1 MACTFYREIPSF
13 ELRFA
18 CNFKG
23 CLDDRPMSMMGAI
36 EHQAFHFCEVY
47 KTQAHFNFKCEYC
60 NVYHVNKS
68 HHRLCLDDKSGIGH
82 LPHLRSIYTVPM
94 SDQEFHSCVDFSRF
108 ANHHMIPMTAEGIRL
123 VPADSN
129 FPPPQ
134 APYNFSSSLP
144 GRGIDA
150 TPTYNN
156 RNSNVSYRD
165 LDNCD
170 EHTTPDKFGRSG
182 GFQDQSNNR
191 ENRGRGRGGSRGRGE
206 RGFGRG
212 RGRGGGNRDNDN
224 GRENNFRG
232 RGRGRGGNHRD
243 DGNNSYRARSSFG
256 DSTPG
261 TDWKPKRERSYSRS
275 TSRSPCSPLAKKGNT
290 GNKTQLRSYSRSRS
304 NSPAKKPPRGS
315 GPSGPVSRP
324 CSYSRSRS
332 SSPPSAAP
340 GVQKSGKKPGTSCS
354 YSRSRSSSP
363 TNPTAESSENE
374 GRKQMDPSPRSSAS
388 KNNPSTS
395 VFASSSTA
403 GGTRKRRSD
412 RSYSRSGSRSPP
424 NTTPTRNTPAE
435 KVARRRS
442 SKSYS
447 RSGSRSR
454 SPPPNDLNNN
464 DPPNTRENRTYEN
477 GSRRSVYDTEPENYM
492 NTGYGSGR
500 QAMRGHHQSNSDR
513 SFRQSNGNV
522 IGLQKSTRASL
533 EKKRDRMADSDYMGA
548 SQGDK
553 RGAKPTPR
561 DCSYSKS
568 RSCSP

>member
-123 VPADSN
+123 VPADSS

-191 ENRGRGRGGSRGRGE
+191 ESRGRGRGGSRGRGE

-304 NSPAKKPPRGS
+304 NSPAKKPPRDPVPTLDREVVARPVQLQEFRRVAKSQELLVHTPDPGAVAQPIQPLRAQKTKAESKWIPHLDLPHQKIIRQRLYLLAQVQLASRGS
-315 GPSGPVSRP
+315 VGAIVRTHAQEAKAHLTPPQRGIPQQKKWQGGGH
-324 CSYSRSRS
+324 RSRTLEVVVV
-332 SSPPSAAP
+332 A
-340 GVQKSGKKPGTSCS
+340 VVLH
-354 YSRSRSSSP
+354 
-363 TNPTAESSENE
+363 
-374 GRKQMDPSPRSSAS
+374 QMI
-388 KNNPSTS
+388 STIMILLIR
-395 VFASSSTA
+395 VKIEHMKTVVEEVSTI
-403 GGTRKRRSD
+403 
-412 RSYSRSGSRSPP
+412 P
-424 NTTPTRNTPAE
+424 NQRTT
-435 KVARRRS
+435 
-442 SKSYS
+442 
-447 RSGSRSR
+447 
-454 SPPPNDLNNN
+454 
-464 DPPNTRENRTYEN
+464 
-477 GSRRSVYDTEPENYM
+477 
-492 NTGYGSGR
+492 
-500 QAMRGHHQSNSDR
+500 
-513 SFRQSNGNV
+513 
-522 IGLQKSTRASL
+522 
-533 EKKRDRMADSDYMGA
+533 
-548 SQGDK
+548 
-553 RGAKPTPR
+553 
-561 DCSYSKS
+561 
-568 RSCSP
+568 

>member
-123 VPADSN
+123 VPADSS

-150 TPTYNN
+150 TPAYNN

-165 LDNCD
+165 LGKRNCYDNCD
-170 EHTTPDKFGRSG
+170 EHTSPDKFGRSG

-191 ENRGRGRGGSRGRGE
+191 DSRGRGRGGSRGRGE
-206 RGFGRG
+206 RGFSRG

-224 GRENNFRG
+224 GRENTFRG
-232 RGRGRGGNHRD
+232 RGRGRG
-243 DGNNSYRARSSFG
+243 G

-275 TSRSPCSPLAKKGNT
+275 TSRSPCSPLAKKGHT
-290 GNKTQLRSYSRSRS
+290 GNKTQQRSYSRSRS
-304 NSPAKKPPRGS
+304 NSPAKKPPRER
-315 GPSGPVSRP
+315 VS
-324 CSYSRSRS
+324 
-332 SSPPSAAP
+332 
-340 GVQKSGKKPGTSCS
+340 K
-354 YSRSRSSSP
+354 
-363 TNPTAESSENE
+363 
-374 GRKQMDPSPRSSAS
+374 
-388 KNNPSTS
+388 
-395 VFASSSTA
+395 
-403 GGTRKRRSD
+403 
-412 RSYSRSGSRSPP
+412 
-424 NTTPTRNTPAE
+424 
-435 KVARRRS
+435 RRS

-500 QAMRGHHQSNSDR
+500 QAMRGHQQSNSDR
-513 SFRQSNGNV
+513 SFRQSNGSV
-522 IGLQKSTRASL
+522 TGLQKSNRASF
-533 EKKRDRMADSDYMGA
+533 EKKRDRMTDSDHVEA
-548 SQGDK
+548 SQGVK
-553 RGAKPTPR
+553 RGAR
-561 DCSYSKS
+561 YVRMISFCS
-568 RSCSP
+568 